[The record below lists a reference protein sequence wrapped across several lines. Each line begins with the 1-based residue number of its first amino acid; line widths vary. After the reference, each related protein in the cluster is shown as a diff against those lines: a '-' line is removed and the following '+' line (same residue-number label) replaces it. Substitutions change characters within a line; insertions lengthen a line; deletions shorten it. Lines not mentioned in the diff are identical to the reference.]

1 MIGGSPAFT
10 PAEELQRDAE
20 LLLKHWVLAIPT
32 AVASLLMVLIV
43 FLSLLSALATTAAGY
58 AAGGHTGTAVGLGTG
73 LLIGAGL
80 FLLGSLALYVAQAM
94 VVAASPSVLADQP
107 PNLGTA
113 LRVTLARMPDLSVA
127 AIACFALAIVP
138 LALCIVLIGFPL
150 LIVLGYFLMYVVP
163 AVIVGGEGG
172 IDAIKTSFRIT
183 TTRVGES
190 LIGWLGMILAIV
202 AGSIAN
208 TLVVHIPILNLIAGF
223 AIGGFTSAYSALL
236 GVSFYLGL
244 KDAGATAA
252 QAPPASYGGPPS
264 IIR

>member
-1 MIGGSPAFT
+1 MTGGSPAFS
-10 PAEELQRDAE
+10 PADELQRDAE

-32 AVASLLMVLIV
+32 AVASLVVVLIV
-43 FLSLLSALATTAAGY
+43 FLSLLSAIATTAAGY
-58 AAGGHTGTAVGLGTG
+58 ATGGHTGTAIGLGTG

-80 FLLGSLALYVAQAM
+80 FLLGSLGLYVAQAM

-107 PNLGTA
+107 PDLGTA
-113 LRVTLARMPDLSVA
+113 LRVTLARLSDLSVA
-127 AIACFALAIVP
+127 GIACFALAIVP

-163 AVIVGGEGG
+163 AVVVGGEGG

-208 TLVVHIPILNLIAGF
+208 TLVVHIPILNLVAGF
-223 AIGGFTSAYSALL
+223 AIGGFTSAYSAML

-244 KDAGATAA
+244 KDAPAV
-252 QAPPASYGGPPS
+252 QPPPPATYGGPPS

>member
-1 MIGGSPAFT
+1 LTGGSPAFS
-10 PAEELQRDAE
+10 PADELQRDAE

-32 AVASLLMVLIV
+32 AVASLVMVLIV

-58 AAGGHTGTAVGLGTG
+58 ATGGHTGTAIGLGTG

-80 FLLGSLALYVAQAM
+80 FLVGSLGLYVAQAM

-113 LRVTLARMPDLSVA
+113 LRVTLARLSDLSVA
-127 AIACFALAIVP
+127 GICCFALAIVP

-150 LIVLGYFLMYVVP
+150 LIVLGYLLMYVVP
-163 AVIVGGEGG
+163 AVVVGGEGG

-190 LIGWLGMILAIV
+190 LIGWLGMIRALV
-202 AGSIAN
+202 AGGIAN

-244 KDAGATAA
+244 KDAPAV
-252 QAPPASYGGPPS
+252 QAPPPATFGGPPS